1 MNDRKS
7 IIIIGGGL
15 SGMITAYFASKYFKK
30 HKIILIEKNSTL
42 GGLYNSIFFK
52 KKFIFDHGMHL
63 FYQCKSQLINNFY
76 FKVFKKSEWHILN
89 GVRKDIAGN
98 FYRGKLNSNS
108 PYINLEEESYSNKI
122 KYEKDIFGNFKKRK
136 KLSKKINDK
145 SGTLDNY
152 YLNKF
157 GKNLTY
163 KIIEPI
169 IKKLWGFNLKKIDLV
184 AAHIVLL
191 DRVILFNKKI
201 VSNLIKFD
209 FFRGRIGYPDQLQL
223 PKKYQSKQKYALY
236 PKKFGMISVIKKI
249 EKILIDSKIEVHLN
263 TSINSF
269 LIKENN
275 VKEMDIES
283 KNNNQKIKNISKIIW
298 TVPLFG
304 LIPLL
309 KLKINNLKFD
319 KNKKQLFVYMLSK
332 ERPKMN
338 GNYYFYCFDKGY
350 STFRVTSYYEYCNNA
365 KKVNN
370 LYPLCIELHFEN
382 DDKRLDYKKIALK
395 ELSKFKIINNI
406 NSIKHVFS
414 KKAFG
419 FFPIM
424 TKKNTNSIKKIKK
437 MINKK
442 NIKNLVLATQAPE
455 KGIFFMHNIL
465 DQNIDLLYKLKNE
478 RTKN

>member
-1 MNDRKS
+1 MINRKS

-30 HKIILIEKNSTL
+30 YKIILIEKNSVL
-42 GGLYNSIFFK
+42 GGLYNSVSFK

-63 FYQCKSQLINNFY
+63 FYQCKNQLINKFY
-76 FKVFKKSEWHILN
+76 FRVFKKSEWHILK
-89 GVRKDIAGN
+89 GVKKDIAGN
-98 FYRGKLNSNS
+98 FYKGKLNSNS
-108 PYINLEEESYSNKI
+108 PYINLEGESDSNKI
-122 KYEKDIFGNFKKRK
+122 KYEEDIFANFKKRK
-136 KLSKKINDK
+136 KLPKKINDK
-145 SGTLDNY
+145 SGTLFNY

-169 IKKLWGFNLKKIDLV
+169 IKKLWGFSLKKIDLV

-209 FFRGRIGYPDQLQL
+209 FFRSRIGYPNQLQL

-236 PKKFGMISVIKKI
+236 PKKFGMVNVIKKI
-249 EKILIDSKIEVHLN
+249 EKILNNSKIEIHLN
-263 TSINSF
+263 TSINSV

-275 VKEMDIES
+275 VKEIDIES
-283 KNNNQKIKNISKIIW
+283 KSNSQKIKNISKIIW

-309 KLKINNLKFD
+309 KLKTKNLKFD
-319 KNKKQLFVYMLSK
+319 KNKKQIFVYMLSK

-406 NSIKHVFS
+406 NSIKHIFS
-414 KKAFG
+414 EKAFG

-437 MINKK
+437 MIYKK